1 MIEKNVI
8 EYYLLCNKL
17 KNLLRTG
24 WLQSNIQAERIE
36 SVAEHIYSTQMLALA
51 MYSQYHYDINIYKV
65 ILMLAIHETE
75 EIIIGDLTYQQ
86 IDEET
91 KKEIGHKAIN
101 EVLANLDIKEDLIN
115 LITEF
120 DERKTKEA
128 KFAYECDKLEC
139 DLQCKLYSEKQNTLD
154 FSDHWLNNDLKRID
168 YDDNFK
174 EILNYCINNEISII
188 KKN

>member
-1 MIEKNVI
+1 MKEKSVI

-51 MYSQYHYDINIYKV
+51 MYSQYHYEIDIYKV

-91 KKEIGHKAIN
+91 KKEIGHKAIK

-120 DERKTKEA
+120 DEKDSKEA

-139 DLQCKLYSEKQNTLD
+139 DLQCKLYSEQQNTLD
-154 FSDHWLNNDLKRID
+154 LSDRWLNNDLNRID
-168 YDDNFK
+168 YDENFK
-174 EILNYCINNEISII
+174 KVLTYSLNNEISII